1 MVKPFVRRVHGPRAA
16 AGPRLQSR
24 GVRKST
30 RLPKL
35 VVPKMAMQT
44 RHGRR
49 QQAALLAME
58 PFFTNNDLLSLV
70 IKEALPAAALP
81 AVCKQWRALAG
92 AEWIWKSKCV
102 ERFPATAGLVGVS
115 SYKDLLA
122 RLSGHTVHVAAQPA
136 SQPLPPGLGEY
147 QFLVRLTAGDEVL
160 LDTCLSGAGAGSQ
173 PTFSWMTSL
182 EHRRVLWP
190 VALPGTAVMGLA
202 EAMRADSLVAA
213 EELSVTLLGAVLDAV
228 AERESGQAPWRVSV
242 TTFRAADQRCEV
254 LLTGSCREA
263 LEQGYV
269 PSDRVV
275 GFQGLEL
282 TSDPDSFEGNAGCAL
297 DAFALRQRGIEIAD
311 FAGSAWFVPNENV
324 YDEDYC
330 ERPRLFY
337 QVTLLPH
344 LRSSG
349 SIEWEL
355 ELDLECDGPAAGEDW
370 LWNGAY
376 LGGSVQHRVF
386 LEGLNEKAATCD
398 EAW

>member
-1 MVKPFVRRVHGPRAA
+1 MQSHGV
-16 AGPRLQSR
+16 L
-24 GVRKST
+24 KST
-30 RLPKL
+30 HKL
-35 VVPKMAMQT
+35 VVPMAMQT
-44 RHGRR
+44 PRHGR

-58 PFFTNNDLLSLV
+58 PFFTNSDLLSLV
-70 IKEALPAAALP
+70 IKEALPAAALH
-81 AVCKQWRALAG
+81 AVCKQWRALAD
-92 AEWIWKSKCV
+92 AEWVWKSKCV

-122 RLSGHTVHVAAQPA
+122 RLSGHTVHVAAQTA
-136 SQPLPPGLGEY
+136 QPLPPGLGEY
-147 QFLVRLTAGDEVL
+147 QFLVRLTAGEEVL
-160 LDTCLSGAGAGSQ
+160 LDTCLSGADAASQ

-190 VALPGTAVMGLA
+190 VALPCTAVMGLA
-202 EAMRADSLVAA
+202 EALRADSLVAA
-213 EELSVTLLGAVLDAV
+213 EEFSVTVLGAVLDAV
-228 AERESGQAPWRVSV
+228 AERESGEAPWRVSV

-254 LLTGSCREA
+254 LLAGGCREV
-263 LEQGYV
+263 LEQGYP

-282 TSDPDSFEGNAGCAL
+282 TSDPDSCDGNAGCSL

-311 FAGSAWFVPNENV
+311 SAGSAWFVPNDNV

-330 ERPRLFY
+330 EPSRLFY

-349 SIEWEL
+349 SIGWEL
-355 ELDLECDGPAAGEDW
+355 ELDLECDGPAAGEDG

-376 LGGSVQHRVF
+376 LGGSVQHCVF
-386 LEGLNEKAATCD
+386 LEGLNEKAVTCD
-398 EAW
+398 ETCGDSDCAVCHSLGAS